1 MFGKNRQYSIKKDKL
16 SVEITFLIRNK
27 IVDKIIRQKE
37 IKLCAISV
45 NYNFKF
51 SRCTAV
57 LHIALQYLYYELLRS
72 HELLKHRMAFHAA
85 GLFRLI
91 ISQEAPLLD
100 GQYITVRPDLKQDTG
115 FLVAR
120 AIRETRMRYEKCTGG
135 KERKG
140 SSKGRRA
147 LRVTRTKRYPERGQD
162 RETIAVTT
170 KSNRCHV
177 RIQGNRK
184 VAFEEKNDV
193 SNGFFVPARIKN

>member
-1 MFGKNRQYSIKKDKL
+1 MFRVK
-16 SVEITFLIRNK
+16 ITFLTRNK

-51 SRCTAV
+51 SLCTAV
-57 LHIALQYLYYELLRS
+57 LHIALQYLYYGLSRL

-91 ISQEAPLLD
+91 ISQEEPLLD

-120 AIRETRMRYEKCTGG
+120 AIRETRMRYEKCTWTVGRGG
-135 KERKG
+135 
-140 SSKGRRA
+140 KGRRGRGA
-147 LRVTRTKRYPERGQD
+147 LRATRAKRYPERGQD

-184 VAFEEKNDV
+184 VALKEERNDV
-193 SNGFFVPARIKN
+193 SNGGTISTCVSARV